1 MTLSKMEANYNFIQ
15 SSINIYTKR
24 GRYIYILIMKQSEVP
39 LQNMS
44 DVGVTCIVLY
54 NLCILNNKG
63 IEYE

>member
-24 GRYIYILIMKQSEVP
+24 GRYIYILIMKQSKVP